1 MKTLTMILLALILS
15 SMHTINADEPM
26 TEQNGEK
33 LFDGKTLD
41 GWRISDPK
49 VGKEQWLVEDGTI
62 IAENKGGAGTD
73 LWTKK
78 DYVDFDL
85 TLEYK
90 TLSDDYDTGVFLR
103 GGDPQVQ
110 IGISGSLKI
119 DLTACVYAPKDKK
132 GSYPINKNEEVV
144 KLNKV
149 GEWNT
154 LRIILKGKRIQTY
167 LNGESINDYKS
178 LTISDKGPI
187 GLQIHKGR
195 KMKVLFRDITVQEL
209 K

>member
-1 MKTLTMILLALILS
+1 MNHPTTKI
-15 SMHTINADEPM
+15 
-26 TEQNGEK
+26 K

-41 GWRISDPK
+41 GWKYSDPK
-49 VGKEQWLVEDGTI
+49 LGPTTMVNPRT
-62 IAENKGGAGTD
+62 AHSSRRTKGGAASD

-78 DYVDFDL
+78 DYRDFEL
-85 TLEYK
+85 KLQYK

-119 DLTACVYAPKDKK
+119 DLTACIHAPADKK
-132 GSYPINKNEEVV
+132 GSYPINKHDKVV

-149 GEWNT
+149 GEWND
-154 LRIILKGKRIQTY
+154 LRIILKGKQIETF
-167 LNGESINDYKS
+167 LNGEPINDYKS
-178 LTISDKGPI
+178 ITIKDKGPI

-195 KMKVLFRDITVQEL
+195 KMKVMFKGHHSSRIEL
-209 K
+209 SKPLY

>member
-1 MKTLTMILLALILS
+1 MKPLTIALLTLLMS
-15 SMHTINADEPM
+15 STIRADEPSDK
-26 TEQNGEK
+26 EVK

-41 GWRISDPK
+41 GWKYSDSKLGPQ
-49 VGKEQWLVEDGTI
+49 QWSIKDGTL
-62 IAENKGGAGTD
+62 IAENKGGAASD

-78 DYVDFDL
+78 DYRDFEL
-85 TLEYK
+85 KLQYK

-119 DLTACVYAPKDKK
+119 DLTACIYAPADKK
-132 GSYPINKNEEVV
+132 GSYPINKHDKVV

-149 GEWNT
+149 GEWND
-154 LRIILKGKRIQTY
+154 LRIILKGKQIETF

-178 LTISDKGPI
+178 ITIKDKGPI

-195 KMKVLFRDITVQEL
+195 KMKVMFKDITVQEL
-209 K
+209 N